1 MAYDGLVTKTVLQE
15 LKKVLVGGKVN
26 KVLEPNK
33 NEVVL
38 NIYNNGQNYFLN
50 LCVDPSYCRVSLT
63 THLKPNPQNALNF
76 CMLLRKYLVGG
87 KIIDIS
93 NYDFERT
100 VQIKF
105 SCYNE
110 LNDLVERKLY
120 IEVMSRQSNIIL
132 TNENDIIIDSIKH
145 FDTDVRE
152 MLPAHKYEFVQ
163 ITKKSF
169 LQSEDE
175 LLPII
180 YDEFYNDLIQNSKLE
195 NDEVFSY
202 IKILQVTYIGFSK
215 SFIKGILEETKVLD
229 NDISKDSSLI
239 IYNAI
244 CQVIDAIK
252 NQNVYCKRIGN
263 DYTVAAGSS
272 TKDLPINEF
281 LDEFYYEKES
291 NAVFTNSKHS
301 LLSIT
306 LSGLKKIQK
315 KLININEKLK
325 ECSQMEKYRL
335 YGELLTSNLYRLN
348 INEVKEFVELE
359 NYYDNNNLIK
369 IPLDNTINIKKNIEK
384 YFKKYNKLKNA
395 SQIVSLQKKQA
406 ELEID
411 YIESIVFSIENAKS
425 MKDINEVYEEISEN
439 ILGKKVIQ
447 SKKKQKVVKH
457 NVSKMPDIDCI
468 EFQDYKIYIGK
479 NNLQNDYL
487 TFKFAN
493 KNDVWF
499 HTQDVHGSHII
510 LRVSEKP
517 ELNTS
522 NVANSILEMLPIEV
536 IEFCAKLAKDNSK
549 AKDAT
554 GAMIDYC
561 LVKNIKKQPN
571 SKPGMVNFV
580 NYKSIYIK

>member
-1 MAYDGLVTKTVLQE
+1 MAFDGFVTKAIVKELQNSIINS
-15 LKKVLVGGKVN
+15 KVN
-26 KVLEPNK
+26 KVLEPTK
-33 NEVVL
+33 NDIILSLYKNGINYALLL
-38 NIYNNGQNYFLN
+38 NISSDFCRIN
-50 LCVDPSYCRVSLT
+50 LTKYS
-63 THLKPNPQNALNF
+63 KQNPQTAYNF
-76 CMLLRKYLVGG
+76 CMLLRKYLINS
-87 KIIDIS
+87 KIISVTSIDLERTIEI
-93 NYDFERT
+93 DFE
-100 VQIKF
+100 
-105 SCYNE
+105 CYNE
-110 LNDLVERKLY
+110 LNDLVIRKLY
-120 IEVMSRQSNIIL
+120 IEIMSRQSNVIF
-132 TNENDIIIDSIKH
+132 TNENNIIIDTIKH
-145 FDTDVRE
+145 VNTDLRKL
-152 MLPAHKYEFVQ
+152 LPANPYEEV
-163 ITKKSF
+163 TSSKESF
-169 LQSEDE
+169 IKINSFEYFFD
-175 LLPII
+175 II
-180 YDEFYNDLIQNSKLE
+180 NSKKMSNNLL
-195 NDEVFSY
+195 N
-202 IKILQVTYIGFSK
+202 ILTSSFIGFSK
-215 SFIKGILEETKVLD
+215 SLIQNVLIELNIPLNDFDKNDLEKLYNYLKRLLD
-229 NDISKDSSLI
+229 CIDSND
-239 IYNAI
+239 
-244 CQVIDAIK
+244 
-252 NQNVYCKRIGN
+252 VYCKKISEK
-263 DYTVAAGSS
+263 DYVISINQEAKEDES
-272 TKDLPINEF
+272 PINDFIDDFYHNKEDDIEF
-281 LDEFYYEKES
+281 V
-291 NAVFTNSKHS
+291 NTRNN
-301 LLSIT
+301 LLKIVS
-306 LSGLKKIQK
+306 SYLKKVYK
-315 KLININEKLK
+315 KVENINSKLK
-325 ECSQMEKYRL
+325 ECEKKDTYKL
-335 YGELLTSNLYRLN
+335 YGELLTANLYKLN
-348 INEVKEFVELE
+348 SEDNFEFIELE

-369 IPLDNTINIKKNIEK
+369 IPLNKSLSIKENIEK